1 MPCAK
6 LLMGWPPPRM
16 FSKLKFTKFSSPEF
30 SITLRNLEIII
41 VGVAGWEKW
50 HTKKVVIWFFK
61 FLTTKGAGSIDFQ
74 WMTGRFSRQIED
86 YLPNNWELDGARLV
100 YHWNNHPGA
109 NQQFTL
115 SSNASGPSISIFNDL
130 VNPIQNLKF
139 LCNSRKK
146 ASPKMWTIFASLVVM
161 MCQWTFLLQLF

>member
-41 VGVAGWEKW
+41 VVERND
-50 HTKKVVIWFFK
+50 TQRKVVIWFFK

-100 YHWNNHPGA
+100 YHWNEITQGQINNLRWA
-109 NQQFTL
+109 
-115 SSNASGPSISIFNDL
+115 GPSSISIFNDL

-139 LCNSRKK
+139 LCNST
-146 ASPKMWTIFASLVVM
+146 KMWTIFASLVVM

>member
-41 VGVAGWEKW
+41 VVERND
-50 HTKKVVIWFFK
+50 TQRKVVIWFFK

-100 YHWNNHPGA
+100 YHWNEITQGQINNLRWVLDLLPSL
-109 NQQFTL
+109 FLMTL
-115 SSNASGPSISIFNDL
+115 LTRSKISSF
-130 VNPIQNLKF
+130 F
-139 LCNSRKK
+139 

>member
-41 VGVAGWEKW
+41 VVERND
-50 HTKKVVIWFFK
+50 TQRKVVIWFFK

-100 YHWNNHPGA
+100 YHWNEITQGQINNLRWVALLDLLPSL
-109 NQQFTL
+109 FLMTL
-115 SSNASGPSISIFNDL
+115 LTRSKISSFFATPEKKPL
-130 VNPIQNLKF
+130 LKCEPF
-139 LCNSRKK
+139 LHR
-146 ASPKMWTIFASLVVM
+146 
-161 MCQWTFLLQLF
+161 

>member
-1 MPCAK
+1 
-6 LLMGWPPPRM
+6 M

-41 VGVAGWEKW
+41 VVERND
-50 HTKKVVIWFFK
+50 TQRKVVIWFFK

-100 YHWNNHPGA
+100 YHWNEITQGQINNLRWA
-109 NQQFTL
+109 
-115 SSNASGPSISIFNDL
+115 GPSSISIFNDL

-139 LCNSRKK
+139 LCNST
-146 ASPKMWTIFASLVVM
+146 KMWTIFASLVVM

>member
-41 VGVAGWEKW
+41 VRVGWEKW

-100 YHWNNHPGA
+100 YHWNEITQGQINNLRWVLDLLPSL
-109 NQQFTL
+109 FLMTL
-115 SSNASGPSISIFNDL
+115 LTRSKISSFFATPEKKPL
-130 VNPIQNLKF
+130 LKCEPF
-139 LCNSRKK
+139 LHR
-146 ASPKMWTIFASLVVM
+146 
-161 MCQWTFLLQLF
+161 

>member
-1 MPCAK
+1 MLNFWWLDHHQECFQNWNSPNSVVLNLVLLWGIWK
-6 LLMGWPPPRM
+6 LL
-16 FSKLKFTKFSSPEF
+16 LLVE
-30 SITLRNLEIII
+30 RND
-41 VGVAGWEKW
+41 
-50 HTKKVVIWFFK
+50 TQRKVVIWFFK

-100 YHWNNHPGA
+100 YHWNEITQGQINNLRWVAPDLPSL
-109 NQQFTL
+109 FLMTL
-115 SSNASGPSISIFNDL
+115 LTRSKISSF
-130 VNPIQNLKF
+130 F
-139 LCNSRKK
+139 